1 MYYLDLSKLWSLWKL
16 VEHLLSSLYASG
28 LRVIIDQGTNAIKKA
43 GICELPGVS
52 TQELSCWNWHLF
64 MFFWL
69 AQLILGGLTTPSFFL
84 FLQGFLAC
92 ILTRHQSLT
101 DVFRY
106 IRSWYHLTDAA
117 AWWMIPPKNSCKVYL
132 SCCHPSTVSPLLNSY
147 CCTKVTMWNCLLSTE
162 SIVMWLW
169 FALLSYNDLSFLGI
183 LTFDWVELGQEILWE
198 AIKSKCTQWFFTSPH
213 QRLRCSWSGSLLWN
227 QWCYFNFLFF

>member
-28 LRVIIDQGTNAIKKA
+28 LRVIIDQGTNTIKKA

-69 AQLILGGLTTPSFFL
+69 AQLIPGGLTTSSFFL

-92 ILTRHQSLT
+92 ILTIHQSLT

-132 SCCHPSTVSPLLNSY
+132 SCCHPSNVSPLLNSY

-162 SIVMWLW
+162 SIVMRLW
-169 FALLSYNDLSFLGI
+169 FALFSI
-183 LTFDWVELGQEILWE
+183 ITF
-198 AIKSKCTQWFFTSPH
+198 FF
-213 QRLRCSWSGSLLWN
+213 
-227 QWCYFNFLFF
+227 F